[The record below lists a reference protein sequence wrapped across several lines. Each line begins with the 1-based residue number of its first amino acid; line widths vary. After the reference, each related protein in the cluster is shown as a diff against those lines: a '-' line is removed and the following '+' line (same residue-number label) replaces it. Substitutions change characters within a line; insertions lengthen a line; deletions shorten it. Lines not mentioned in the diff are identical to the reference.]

1 MGIANVLGSIG
12 KASEA
17 IETYHHVIKILE
29 LSKGE
34 GEELI
39 VPLSALG
46 NLLQKEGKASDA
58 EYTFNRLVLVYGKC
72 LLAYTVISWRGFF
85 IVMFTVLFFLFVLEY

>member
-1 MGIANVLGSIG
+1 MDFPLLGTQSSLLCTPLIGMAKMLGSIG
-12 KASEA
+12 RASEA
-17 IETYHHVIKILE
+17 IETYHHIIKILE
-29 LSKGE
+29 SRRGD

-58 EYTFNRLVLVYGKC
+58 EFTFNR
-72 LLAYTVISWRGFF
+72 
-85 IVMFTVLFFLFVLEY
+85 FVLCARIVFTCI